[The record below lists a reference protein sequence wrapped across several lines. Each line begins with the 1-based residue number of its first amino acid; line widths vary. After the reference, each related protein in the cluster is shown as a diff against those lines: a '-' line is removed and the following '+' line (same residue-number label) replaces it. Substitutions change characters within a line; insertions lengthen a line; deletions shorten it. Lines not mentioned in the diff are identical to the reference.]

1 MELQNEGGGIEKN
14 DYESFS
20 STGSID
26 VVAQNVDVDD
36 HNRTMV
42 LQVDRTD
49 LRLISPDR
57 KIILLHKQ
65 HRDITTCIQ
74 GVNKSEHFGFVC
86 REGATL
92 QNFIGY
98 IFKCESSSI
107 SSDAVAGNFNQ
118 SLFTLLSI
126 FPFKYNMIFIMHFEK
141 VYHVLV
147 SVANA
152 KFCALSHYT
161 LKESSSRR

>member
-1 MELQNEGGGIEKN
+1 MSSISSMTIKNAMEEQSEGGIEKN
-14 DYESFS
+14 DNESFS

-26 VVAQNVDVDD
+26 VVAQHVEVDD

-65 HRDITTCIQ
+65 HRDISTCIQ
-74 GVNKSEHFGFVC
+74 GVSKGEHFGFIC
-86 REGATL
+86 REGPNL

-98 IFKCESSSI
+98 IFKCESASI
-107 SSDAVAGNFNQ
+107 SSDAVAGKFIPE
-118 SLFTLLSI
+118 LYLSR
-126 FPFKYNMIFIMHFEK
+126 
-141 VYHVLV
+141 L
-147 SVANA
+147 
-152 KFCALSHYT
+152 
-161 LKESSSRR
+161 